1 MLGGA
6 VATTGG
12 NLLGQACLPVWA
24 CLCLPSV
31 VESGRMGG
39 VSGQV
44 VGVGVAGEAVRTYKR
59 RAGRVTAGQADALA
73 RLWPRYGVAV
83 DGNPLDFAALF
94 GRRAPVVLEIGFG
107 MGEATAEMA
116 HEQPDRDLLAVDV
129 HTPGQ
134 GALLREVEQRGLT
147 NVRVGDGD
155 AMVLLRDMVP
165 PASLAE
171 VRLFFPDPWPKQR
184 HAKRR
189 LVSRAFADL
198 VADRLEPG
206 GQLHIATDWPA
217 YAAQALSML
226 MAHPTLT
233 VESGVPWRPR
243 TRFEQLAR
251 AAGRP
256 SYDVTAIRT

>member
-1 MLGGA
+1 
-6 VATTGG
+6 
-12 NLLGQACLPVWA
+12 
-24 CLCLPSV
+24 
-31 VESGRMGG
+31 

-73 RLWPRYGVAV
+73 RLWPRYGIAV
-83 DGNPLDFAALF
+83 DGTALDLPALF

-107 MGEATAEMA
+107 MGEATVAMA
-116 HEQPDRDLLAVDV
+116 QTQQDRDLLAVDV

-147 NVRVGDGD
+147 NVRVADGD
-155 AMVLLRDMVP
+155 AMVLLREMVA

-189 LVSRAFADL
+189 LVSRTFADL
-198 VADRLEPG
+198 IADRLEPG
-206 GQLHIATDWPA
+206 GRLHLATDSHA
-217 YAAQALSML
+217 YAERAMSML
-226 MAHPTLT
+226 EAHPAFA
-233 VESGVPWRPR
+233 VDSVIPWRPR
-243 TRFEQLAR
+243 TRFEEQGS
-251 AAGRP
+251 AAGRA
-256 SYDVTAIRT
+256 SYDISAIRI

>member
-1 MLGGA
+1 M
-6 VATTGG
+6 
-12 NLLGQACLPVWA
+12 
-24 CLCLPSV
+24 
-31 VESGRMGG
+31 
-39 VSGQV
+39 SGQV

-73 RLWPRYGVAV
+73 RLWPTYGVTV

-116 HEQPDRDLLAVDV
+116 QAQPDRDLLAVDV

-134 GALLREVEQRGLT
+134 GALLRQVEHRGLT

-189 LVSRAFADL
+189 LVSQAFADL
-198 VADRLEPG
+198 MADRLEPG
-206 GQLHIATDWPA
+206 GRLHIATDWPA
-217 YAAQALSML
+217 YAAQVLSVL
-226 MAHPTLT
+226 EAHPTLT
-233 VESGVPWRPR
+233 VDAGVPWRPR
-243 TRFEQLAR
+243 TRFEEQGS

-256 SYDVTAIRT
+256 SYDVIATQVDI